1 MFYSITHLFSWI
13 VGLIVAF
20 IIVGI
25 PTGIILKR
33 LGYSEWWALLVFV
46 PGGAL
51 IGLWVL
57 AYANWP
63 GPMSTGGKKK

>member
-1 MFYSITHLFSWI
+1 MFGSLTFLISTI

-25 PTGIILKR
+25 PIGIILKR
-33 LGYSEWWALLVFV
+33 LGYNEWWALLVFV
-46 PGGAL
+46 PGGIL

-57 AYANWP
+57 AFANWP
-63 GPMSTGGKKK
+63 GPGAVGGKKK

>member
-1 MFYSITHLFSWI
+1 MFGSLTFLISSI

-20 IIVGI
+20 VIVGI

-33 LGYSEWWALLVFV
+33 LGYSEWWSLIIFI
-46 PGGAL
+46 PGGVL
-51 IGLWVL
+51 VGLWVL

-63 GPMSTGGKKK
+63 GPAPAGAKRK

>member
-1 MFYSITHLFSWI
+1 MFYSLTNLVSWV

-25 PTGIILKR
+25 PSGIILKR
-33 LGYSEWWALLVFV
+33 LGYSEWWALLIFV
-46 PGGAL
+46 PGGVL

-63 GPMSTGGKKK
+63 GPAPMGAKKK

>member
-1 MFYSITHLFSWI
+1 MFYSLTHLIGGI
-13 VGLIVAF
+13 VGLVIAF

-33 LGYSEWWALLVFV
+33 LGYSEWWSLVIFI

-51 IGLWVL
+51 VGLWVL

-63 GPMSTGGKKK
+63 GPGAMGTNKK

>member
-1 MFYSITHLFSWI
+1 MFYSLTHLISWI
-13 VGLIVAF
+13 VGLIVVF

-46 PGGAL
+46 PGGVL

-63 GPMSTGGKKK
+63 GPMATVGKKK

>member
-1 MFYSITHLFSWI
+1 MIYTLTHLITGI
-13 VGLIVAF
+13 VGLIIAF
-20 IIVGI
+20 VIIGV

-33 LGYSEWWALLVFV
+33 LGYSEWWSLVIFI

-51 IGLWVL
+51 VGLWVL

-63 GPMSTGGKKK
+63 GPKMGGK

>member
-1 MFYSITHLFSWI
+1 MFYSITHMISWI

-20 IIVGI
+20 IIVGL

-33 LGYSEWWALLVFV
+33 LGYSEWWALLIFI
-46 PGGAL
+46 PGGVL

-63 GPMSTGGKKK
+63 GPVAGGKKK

>member
-1 MFYSITHLFSWI
+1 MFYSLTHLIGGI
-13 VGLIVAF
+13 VGLIIAF

-33 LGYSEWWALLVFV
+33 LGYSEWWSLVIFI

-51 IGLWVL
+51 VGLWVL
-57 AYANWP
+57 AFANWL
-63 GPMSTGGKKK
+63 GPAAGGKTK

>member
-1 MFYSITHLFSWI
+1 MFYSLTGIITGI

-33 LGYSEWWALLVFV
+33 LGYSEWWSLVIFI
-46 PGGAL
+46 PGGVL
-51 IGLWVL
+51 VGLWVL

-63 GPMSTGGKKK
+63 GPKMSSKK

>member
-1 MFYSITHLFSWI
+1 MFGSLTFLISSI
-13 VGLIVAF
+13 VGLIIAF

-33 LGYSEWWALLVFV
+33 LGYSEWWSLLIFV
-46 PGGAL
+46 PGGIL
-51 IGLWVL
+51 VGLWVL

-63 GPMSTGGKKK
+63 GPKMSSKK

>member
-1 MFYSITHLFSWI
+1 MFGSLTFLISSI

-33 LGYSEWWALLVFV
+33 LGYNEWWALLIFV
-46 PGGAL
+46 PGGVL

-63 GPMSTGGKKK
+63 GPMATGGKKK

>member
-1 MFYSITHLFSWI
+1 MFYSLTHLISWI
-13 VGLIVAF
+13 VGLIVVF
-20 IIVGI
+20 IIIGI

-33 LGYSEWWALLVFV
+33 LGYSEWWALLIFV
-46 PGGAL
+46 PGGVL

-63 GPMSTGGKKK
+63 GPMATVSKKK